1 MVTLWSIC
9 STAWGRR
16 QFSSTLPLP
25 ERQQTR
31 GQGSDPPGRHER
43 YQAKA
48 QSGND
53 LHSRHERYRARAEG
67 GRELPERQSRAQ
79 GGPCHPGQLLRSSRE
94 VMTKNRAGEHLLLP
108 PLLWTSFPRGACG
121 HHERA
126 NQLAG
131 SSETGASSP
140 PSISHFPI
148 ALVPVQVA
156 KLNSSLTIEKGFDKK
171 Q

>member
-1 MVTLWSIC
+1 MVNYWSIR

-25 ERQQTR
+25 ERQQGR
-31 GQGSDPPGRHER
+31 GQGSDLPRRHERYQARAEGGSDLPGRHER

-48 QSGND
+48 
-53 LHSRHERYRARAEG
+53 HG
-67 GRELPERQSRAQ
+67 GSELSETQSRAQ
-79 GGPCHPGQLLRSSRE
+79 GGPCHPGHLIRSSRE
-94 VMTKNRAGEHLLLP
+94 VMTKKRAGEHLLLP
-108 PLLWTSFPRGACG
+108 PLLWTSFPRRACG

-126 NQLAG
+126 NRVEG
-131 SSETGASSP
+131 SGETGASSP

-156 KLNSSLTIEKGFDKK
+156 NFNPSLTVEN
-171 Q
+171 QVW

>member
-1 MVTLWSIC
+1 MVNYWSTC

-16 QFSSTLPLP
+16 QLSSTLPLP
-25 ERQQTR
+25 ERQQGR
-31 GQGSDPPGRHER
+31 GQGSDLPRQHER
-43 YQAKA
+43 YQARA
-48 QSGND
+48 Q
-53 LHSRHERYRARAEG
+53 G

-79 GGPCHPGQLLRSSRE
+79 GGPCHPGHLIRSSRE

-108 PLLWTSFPRGACG
+108 PLLWTSFPRRACG

-126 NQLAG
+126 NRVAG
-131 SSETGASSP
+131 SP

-156 KLNSSLTIEKGFDKK
+156 NLNSSTTVEKRA
-171 Q
+171 